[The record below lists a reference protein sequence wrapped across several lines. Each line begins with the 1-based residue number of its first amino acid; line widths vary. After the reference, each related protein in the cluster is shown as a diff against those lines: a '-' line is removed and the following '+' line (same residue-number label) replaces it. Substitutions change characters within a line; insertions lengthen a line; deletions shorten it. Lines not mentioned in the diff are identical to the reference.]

1 MTLELHSPSPSD
13 FGGEKTRSL
22 TRTASKGVSAMASY
36 TPVFFDLASTLTSPT
51 PTLEHPP
58 RGAPRVLAP
67 LRCPTRKRRLGTHYI
82 IEIALE

>member
-51 PTLEHPP
+51 PTLEHLEFNICF
-58 RGAPRVLAP
+58 RG
-67 LRCPTRKRRLGTHYI
+67 GTI
-82 IEIALE
+82 NL